1 MRKFVLALMG
11 AIALIALTANLA
23 SGAKGGARAHS
34 SAALCNT
41 LYTPPCTPPKATV
54 ASKVACSNTG
64 TILTFPV
71 TASANAGLKKVTVTF
86 RGKVIKTVKF
96 AHQTTKKRFTAVIS
110 TRGFKPGLY
119 TLTVKATDA
128 RGKTVTKT
136 AHFTICHPKPVF
148 TG

>member
-1 MRKFVLALMG
+1 MRKFLLSLMAAS
-11 AIALIALTANLA
+11 AIIALTAGLA
-23 SGAKGGARAHS
+23 SGAKRSHAHS

-54 ASKVACSNTG
+54 TSIVACRNTG

-71 TASANAGLKKVTVTF
+71 TASANAGLRRITVTF
-86 RGKVIKTVKF
+86 QGRTIKTVKVSG
-96 AHQTTKKRFTAVIS
+96 ATTHKAFTVVIS
-110 TRGFKPGLY
+110 TRGFRPGLY

-128 RGKTVTKT
+128 RGKTVTKR
-136 AHFTICHPKPVF
+136 AHFTICTPKPVF

>member
-1 MRKFVLALMG
+1 MRKFILVLMSAVALVAM
-11 AIALIALTANLA
+11 TASLA
-23 SGAKGGARAHS
+23 SGAKRTRAHS

-54 ASKVACSNTG
+54 ASKVACSQTG
-64 TILTFPV
+64 AILSFPV
-71 TASANAGLKKVTVTF
+71 TASANAGLKKITVKF
-86 RGKVIKTVKF
+86 RGKVIKTVKV
-96 AHQTTKKRFTAVIS
+96 ASGTTKKKFSVVIN
-110 TRGFKPGLY
+110 THGFKPGLY
-119 TLTVKATDA
+119 TLVVKATDA